1 LRLKGIPLMNNAP
14 RPPSSI
20 RILLSEGSS
29 LSAREALSALG
40 SCGYVID
47 VCDPDPFCLGRFSRF
62 VSNVYRSPAV
72 GTDPQGY
79 LSFLLNH
86 LKRVPYDVLLPVQEQ
101 AFLFSRVQK
110 QLQPLVGLAIADF
123 PAFARLQSKVS
134 FLEVLDTLSLPHPR
148 TTYVRTSEELEACRA
163 FPYYVKTEYGTA
175 SSGVWKVQTS
185 DEQAQLVARLQAM
198 GQLDGEH
205 HLLVQE
211 VVSGPFCMVQAI
223 FDHGRLIAFH
233 CWQRLR
239 EGARGSSSAKMSIR
253 QPLVERHVWQ
263 LGKYLGW
270 HGCMAIDYLLD
281 PEQATPLYIDANP
294 RLVECMNATLSGLNL
309 AEVLVR
315 LSLGERL
322 PETLS
327 YRSDVRSHMFMM
339 ALLGQAEQGGT
350 RQNLLREIWQASLQR
365 GTYRESR
372 EELTPFRID
381 LLSLLPIFILTT
393 QLLISPGRG
402 LATASRAVTRYSL
415 SSQAIQVIQQ
425 EME

>member
-1 LRLKGIPLMNNAP
+1 MKGIPLMSNAP

-20 RILLSEGSS
+20 RILLCEGSS

-40 SCGYVID
+40 SRGYVID

-62 VSNVYRSPAV
+62 VRNVYRSPAV

-79 LSFLLNH
+79 LRFLLNH

-110 QLQPLVGLAIADF
+110 QLQLLVGLAIADF
-123 PAFARLQSKVS
+123 PVFARLQSKVG

-148 TTYVRTSEELEACRA
+148 TTHVRTSEELEAYTS
-163 FPYYVKTEYGTA
+163 FPYYVKAEYGTA

-185 DEQAQLVARLQAM
+185 GEQAQLVAHLQAM

-205 HLLVQE
+205 HLLIQE

-239 EGARGSSSAKMSIR
+239 EGARGSSSAKMSIQ
-253 QPLVERHVWQ
+253 QPLVERHLQQ
-263 LGKYLGW
+263 LGEYLGW
-270 HGCMAIDYLLD
+270 HGCLAIDYLLD
-281 PEQATPLYIDANP
+281 PERATPLYLDANP
-294 RLVECMNATLSGLNL
+294 RLVECMNATLRGLNL

-327 YRSDVRSHMFMM
+327 YRSDVRSHMLMM
-339 ALLGQAEQGGT
+339 ALLGLAERGGT
-350 RQNLLREIWQASLQR
+350 RKALLREIWQAGLRR
-365 GTYRESR
+365 GMYQESR
-372 EELTPFRID
+372 EELTPFRMD
-381 LLSLLPIFILTT
+381 LLSLLPVFMLTT
-393 QLLISPGRG
+393 QLLINPARG
-402 LATASRAVTRYSL
+402 LATARRAVTRYSL
-415 SSQAIQVIQQ
+415 SSHAIEVIQQ

>member
-1 LRLKGIPLMNNAP
+1 MSSS
-14 RPPSSI
+14 PPPGSI
-20 RILLSEGSS
+20 RVLLCEGSS
-29 LSAREALSALG
+29 LSAREALTALG
-40 SCGYVID
+40 SRGYVID

-62 VSNVYRSPAV
+62 VRNVYRSPVA
-72 GTDPQGY
+72 GSDPQGY
-79 LSFLLNH
+79 LRFLLNH
-86 LKRVPYDVLLPVQEQ
+86 LQRVPYDVLLPVQEQ

-123 PAFARLQSKVS
+123 PVFDRLQSKMG

-148 TTYVRTSEELEACRA
+148 TTCVQTREEIEACTA

-185 DEQAQLVARLQAM
+185 DKRAQLVAHLQAM
-198 GQLDGEH
+198 GQLDGQQ

-211 VVSGPFCMVQAI
+211 VASGPLCMVQAI

-239 EGARGSSSAKMSIR
+239 EGARGSSSAKKSIQ
-253 QPLVERHVWQ
+253 QPLVEQHVRQ
-263 LGKYLGW
+263 LGEYLGW
-270 HGCMAIDYLLD
+270 HGCLAIDYLLD
-281 PEQATPLYIDANP
+281 PEQAIPLYIDANP

-327 YRSDVRSHMFMM
+327 YRSDVQSHMLMM
-339 ALLGQAEQGGT
+339 ALLGRAEKGGK
-350 RQNLLREIWQASLQR
+350 RKALLHEIWQAAFRR
-365 GTYRESR
+365 GMYRRSY
-372 EELTPFRID
+372 EELTPFHLD
-381 LLSLLPIFILTT
+381 LLSLLPVGILTT
-393 QLLISPGRG
+393 QLLISPARG
-402 LATASRAVTRYSL
+402 LAMAGRAVTRYSL
-415 SSQAIQVIQQ
+415 SSHAIEVIQQ
-425 EME
+425 KMG